1 MMLEVATAP
10 SEPISTLDFART
22 SRTKSDRNWR
32 RHSEAA
38 VSAELLFAVLFI
50 GSITSLPRDCAE
62 GSDPDASSIAVDSGT
77 RDERYN
83 VTKHVP
89 APSPCRSRR
98 GPAPVPFSDHPRA
111 V

>member
-10 SEPISTLDFART
+10 SEPISTLDFARA

-38 VSAELLFAVLFI
+38 VSAELLFAVLLI

-62 GSDPDASSIAVDSGT
+62 GSDPNASSIAVDSGT
-77 RDERYN
+77 RGDRYN
-83 VTKHVP
+83 VTKHGP
-89 APSPCRSRR
+89 APAPCRSPQDR
-98 GPAPVPFSDHPRA
+98 PAVRCSDDR
-111 V
+111 